1 MIVESAIKLHI
12 NRTLTSILM
21 SPVAEF
27 SYIVSTATTV
37 IGIKWDGDSVYLIG
51 SNHTG
56 EEPHADGSDEDEEA
70 ISNQRATL
78 AKYLRGNN
86 SNKTTTAVFLKR
98 ISQLIWW
105 EESFIMVVDSTM
117 ECMYFL
123 SLDNPLLFE
132 NTRCD
137 NDVGAGGLI
146 YTSNVCVDASGS
158 HPFSYYVS
166 YNSNIYTR
174 KFSEGE
180 LGSYADTQNSLDIV
194 GQMEDC
200 RTNHTVTGVN
210 SSWVGKFPQ
219 YAYHTDGFFTLWAG
233 KLVFVHANG
242 TADGVLVKGPS
253 PHFTLLT
260 GGTRAGEIIVL
271 GEAEGA
277 ILKLV
282 GRSQQELTRRL
293 ATTTTKLI
301 RFSSGY
307 ECSGRLLS
315 QHAVRSVDS
324 CASICLVE
332 RSCVSFTY
340 TRQPDISRCLLHDV
354 IDRSLKISASSETS
368 YCYILKNE

>member
-180 LGSYADTQNSLDIV
+180 
-194 GQMEDC
+194 
-200 RTNHTVTGVN
+200 
-210 SSWVGKFPQ
+210 
-219 YAYHTDGFFTLWAG
+219 
-233 KLVFVHANG
+233 
-242 TADGVLVKGPS
+242 
-253 PHFTLLT
+253 
-260 GGTRAGEIIVL
+260 
-271 GEAEGA
+271 
-277 ILKLV
+277 
-282 GRSQQELTRRL
+282 
-293 ATTTTKLI
+293 
-301 RFSSGY
+301 
-307 ECSGRLLS
+307 
-315 QHAVRSVDS
+315 
-324 CASICLVE
+324 
-332 RSCVSFTY
+332 
-340 TRQPDISRCLLHDV
+340 
-354 IDRSLKISASSETS
+354 
-368 YCYILKNE
+368 